1 MRISDNT
8 REGGPKG
15 EAHERRVIR
24 FMQWT
29 RWVIAVLGLLA
40 PFADANAMGDPALAY
55 ETVEPARI
63 KLGEVAT
70 LRVTSLDSYLEDF
83 HVPSVPGLTFQLVGR
98 SQGYE
103 FIGGRTSP
111 TWYIVMRVTP
121 QSVGIFSIPGL
132 TPKSP
137 TVGLEVYK
145 DTPPNPYVWHP
156 QEPSPA
162 PAPLSKAPVPKGIQL
177 KAGGAAFA
185 ELVVPAHSLY
195 VGQTVP
201 VDVELGI
208 RPGVVTSVNGP
219 PALSGGDFTLNNL
232 SKQPL
237 RREQLIADSTF
248 LVLTWHSALAAVKP
262 GDFNLSVETPLT
274 VRLDTR
280 SDVDRELG
288 AMMGWP
294 FSKSMAQSSAPKD
307 MTIASPSSELRV
319 LPLPTRGRPRDFSGA
334 VGDFEVSSD
343 VSPTRVAAGDPL
355 TLHLRVSGVGNFD
368 RVDSAMLDH
377 LDHWKTYPPKS
388 SFKASDAAQTRG
400 EKVFEQPLIAE
411 LPGEQT
417 IPALEIS
424 YFNPRT
430 QRYERAHTQPIKVM
444 VATSLADSSLGFP
457 AANAALTGPF
467 ARGLRPDHP
476 RLRAS
481 VSELRP
487 LYFQSAFLTVPA
499 ALALILAAS
508 WIAARPRP
516 ERATSKAARRALAR
530 LEAAAR
536 SNDSSAFFAVA
547 RSTLLQTFADRWG
560 MCAEQI
566 TTTDLRSRLGTA
578 GEDLERLVALADEVQ
593 YSHPTPDGR
602 DFQRWLELVR
612 SQLANEGP

>member
-1 MRISDNT
+1 MHWS
-8 REGGPKG
+8 K
-15 EAHERRVIR
+15 
-24 FMQWT
+24 
-29 RWVIAVLGLLA
+29 WVIAVLGLLA
-40 PFADANAMGDPALAY
+40 PFAEANAMGDPALAY

-63 KLGEVAT
+63 KLGETAT
-70 LRVTSLDSYLEDF
+70 LRITSLDGYLEDF
-83 HVPSVPGLTFQLVGR
+83 HVPNVPGLAFQLVGR

-111 TWYIVMRVTP
+111 TWYILIRVTP
-121 QSVGIFSIPGL
+121 QTVGIFSIPGL

-145 DTPPNPYVWHP
+145 DEPPNPYVWHH
-156 QEPSPA
+156 QEPLPA
-162 PAPLSKAPVPKGIQL
+162 PAPLSKAPVPKGIEL

-185 ELVVPAHSLY
+185 ELVVPTHSLY
-195 VGQTVP
+195 VGETVP

-248 LVLTWHSALAAVKP
+248 LILTWHSALAAVKP
-262 GDFNLSVETPLT
+262 GEFTLSVETPLT

-294 FSKSMAQSSAPKD
+294 FSKSLSRGSAPKD
-307 MTIASPSSELRV
+307 MTIASPSSQLEV
-319 LPLPTRGRPRDFSGA
+319 LPLPALGRPKDFSGA

-343 VSPTRVAAGDPL
+343 VSPARVAAGDPL

-368 RVDSAMLDH
+368 RVDAAMLDH

-388 SFKASDAAQTRG
+388 TFKSSDAAQTHG

-417 IPALEIS
+417 IPAIEFS

-444 VATSLADSSLGFP
+444 VAASLADSTLGAP
-457 AANAALTGPF
+457 AELHGPNGAF
-467 ARGLRPDHP
+467 ARGLRPDHS
-476 RLRAS
+476 RARAS
-481 VSELRP
+481 VGELRP
-487 LYFQSAFLTVPA
+487 LYFRSSFLRVPA

-508 WIAARPRP
+508 WIAVRPQP
-516 ERATSKAARRALAR
+516 ERATSKAARRALVR

-536 SNDSSAFFAVA
+536 SDDSSTFFALA
-547 RSTLLQTFADRWG
+547 RATLLQRFAARWG
-560 MCAEQI
+560 ISPDRVTSTELKA
-566 TTTDLRSRLGTA
+566 RLGTA
-578 GEDLERLVALADEVQ
+578 GDDVERLFALADEVQ
-593 YSHPTPDGR
+593 YAQQASDGR
-602 DFQRWLELVR
+602 DFQRWLGLVR
-612 SQLANEGP
+612 DQLAGEGP